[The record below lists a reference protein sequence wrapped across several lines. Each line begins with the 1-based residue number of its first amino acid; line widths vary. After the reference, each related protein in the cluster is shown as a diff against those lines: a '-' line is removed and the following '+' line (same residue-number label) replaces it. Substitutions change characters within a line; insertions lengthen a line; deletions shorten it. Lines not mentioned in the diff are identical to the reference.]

1 VRRKCPAHASELI
14 SRFEIAKINQREL
27 SPEETKE
34 LQQAEELARR
44 FLAWDIDENTQD
56 VMDILKD
63 MIDAVYGEEEEDN
76 SETEE
81 ATQAPRIQDVDGQG
95 HKANLAQDWQE
106 ERVWTLD
113 ERQDPPHHQV
123 SEQDD
128 QEGDGME
135 DESAPEVI
143 KGKRSKRI
151 QLPVN

>member
-63 MIDAVYGEEEEDN
+63 MIDAVYGGEEEEN
-76 SETEE
+76 PEAEE
-81 ATQAPRIQDVDGQG
+81 ATQAPRIQDVDDQGQT
-95 HKANLAQDWQE
+95 ASLAQDWQE

-113 ERQDPPHHQV
+113 ERQDPHQHQF
-123 SEQDD
+123 SKQDD

-135 DESAPEVI
+135 DDCAPEVI
-143 KGKRSKRI
+143 EGRRSKHI
-151 QLPVN
+151 QLPVD